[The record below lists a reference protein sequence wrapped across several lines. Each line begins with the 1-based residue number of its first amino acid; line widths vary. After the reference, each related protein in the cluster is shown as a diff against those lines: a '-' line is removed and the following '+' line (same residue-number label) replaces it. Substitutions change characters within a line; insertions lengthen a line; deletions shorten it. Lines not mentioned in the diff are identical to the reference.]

1 MTQMSEER
9 RDERTYAVIGAVM
22 EVHRELG
29 MGFWYIKKR
38 SPVSSPCEEFHARRP
53 QRPRLLIVICVICA
67 ICGFITKFLQFL
79 DTLSV
84 ATL

>member
-1 MTQMSEER
+1 MTQRSKER

-29 MGFWYIKKR
+29 TGFWYIKKR
-38 SPVSSPCEEFHARRP
+38 SPVNSPCEEFHVRRP
-53 QRPRLLIVICVICA
+53 QRPRLLIVICA
-67 ICGFITKFLQFL
+67 ICGFTTTFLQFL

>member
-9 RDERTYAVIGAVM
+9 REERTYAVIGAVT

-29 MGFWYIKKR
+29 TGFWYIKER
-38 SPVSSPCEEFHARRP
+38 SPVNSPGVEFHVRRP
-53 QRPRLLIVICVICA
+53 QRPRLLMVICVICA

-79 DTLSV
+79 DTLSA